1 MERDMEK
8 LHERIRELKTKRNA
22 VIMAH
27 NYQLGEVQDVA
38 DYVGDSLELAK
49 IARQGHEEVIVFCGV
64 HFMAETAHIL
74 APQKIVLLPEEA
86 AGCALADKGDPED
99 LRRLKRENPDMAVVC
114 YVNSSAEVKALSDIC
129 CTSANAEKI
138 VGSIQKGREVYFV
151 PDQYL
156 GGYVS
161 QRLDR
166 PIRLPSGYCPTHARM
181 TLEEVKRKRREYPKA
196 ELMVHPESRREVVAE
211 ADVVTGTGG
220 MLRYVK
226 SSSADTFLVG
236 TEVGLIHRLQKEN
249 PDKRFVAVSQD
260 AICPDM
266 KLISLESIVRALEE
280 DHLKITLPEK
290 LRNEAHEAVRRMVE
304 GGH

>member
-8 LHERIRELKTKRNA
+8 LHERIRELKTQRDA

-49 IARQGHEEVIVFCGV
+49 IARQVDEEVIVFCGV

-74 APQKIVLLPEEA
+74 SPEKTVLLPEEA
-86 AGCALADKGDPED
+86 AGCALADKGDPEE
-99 LRRLKRENPDMAVVC
+99 LKRLKQENPEMAVVC
-114 YVNSSAEVKALSDIC
+114 YVNSSAEVKALSDVC
-129 CTSANAEKI
+129 CTSANAEEI
-138 VGSIQKGREVYFV
+138 VARIEEGREVYFV

-161 QRLDR
+161 QRLGR

-181 TLEEVKRKRREYPKA
+181 TLDQVKRKRREYPDA

-220 MLRYVK
+220 MLRHVK
-226 SSSADTFLVG
+226 SSPARTFLVG

-249 PDKRFVAVSQD
+249 PDKRFVPVSQD

-266 KLISLESIVRALEE
+266 KLISLESIVRSLEE
-280 DHLKITLPEK
+280 DRVVISLPEK

-304 GGH
+304 GSL